1 MPMRTKSTEHT
12 KNKVALRQIA
22 EVISG
27 IYLKP
32 SPEGEIA
39 YLQVKDLLMDS
50 PEKTVSKVDSVPKID
65 NYLLRKGDL
74 LFAGKGSTY
83 LCKEYYLT
91 IPAVPSTALYLIRL
105 HSDIVSPEFLCWYL
119 NHPAIVAQMMAS
131 RVGSGT
137 LMIHKPTLENI
148 EIIIPDKNTQK
159 CIVELSDLQKRE
171 EYLLKTIAENRV
183 LMTNQILMNELKK

>member
-1 MPMRTKSTEHT
+1 MKTESTKYT
-12 KNKVALRQIA
+12 KNKINLHQIA

-50 PEKTVSKVDSVPKID
+50 PEKTAFRVDSVPKID

-83 LCKEYYLT
+83 LCKECHLN
-91 IPAVPSTALYLIRL
+91 IPVVPSTTLYIIRL

-119 NHPAIVAQMMAS
+119 NHPAIVAQLMAS

-137 LMIHKPTLENI
+137 LMIHKPTLENL

-159 CIVELSDLQKRE
+159 CIVELSYLQKRE
-171 EYLLKTIAENRV
+171 EYLLKTIAEKRV

>member
-1 MPMRTKSTEHT
+1 MRTKSTEHT
-12 KNKVALRQIA
+12 KNKVILRQIA

-32 SPEGEIA
+32 SPGGEIV

-50 PEKTVSKVDSVPKID
+50 PEKIAFRVDPVSKVD
-65 NYLLRKGDL
+65 NYLLQEGDL
-74 LFAGKGSTY
+74 LFAGKGNTY
-83 LCKEYYLT
+83 LCKEYNLT
-91 IPAVPSTALYLIRL
+91 IPTVPSTALYIIRL

-119 NHPAIVAQMMAS
+119 NHPAVIAQMMAS

-137 LMIHKPTLENI
+137 LMIHKPTLENF
-148 EIIIPDKNTQK
+148 EILIPDKKTQK
-159 CIVELSDLQKRE
+159 CIVELSELQKRE
-171 EYLLKTIAENRV
+171 EYLLKTIAEKRV

>member
-1 MPMRTKSTEHT
+1 MANT
-12 KNKVALRQIA
+12 KNKVELLSIA

-27 IYLKP
+27 IYLKT
-32 SPEGEIA
+32 SPDGGIA
-39 YLQVKDLLMDS
+39 YLQVKDLLMES
-50 PEKTVSKVDSVPKID
+50 PERTSFKVDPVPKID

-83 LCKEYYLT
+83 LCKEYNLS
-91 IPAVPSTALYLIRL
+91 IPAVPSTTLYVIRL
-105 HSDIVSPEFLCWYL
+105 RSDVVSPGFLCWYL
-119 NHPAIVAQMMAS
+119 NHPVVVAQMMAS

-137 LMIHKPTLENI
+137 LMIHKPTLENL

-159 CIVELSDLQKRE
+159 CIVELSELQKRE
-171 EYLLKTIAENRV
+171 EYLLKAIAEKRV

>member
-1 MPMRTKSTEHT
+1 MSTNNTKQ
-12 KNKVALRQIA
+12 KIALQKMA

-32 SPEGEIA
+32 SPNGKIA

-50 PEKTVSKVDSVPKID
+50 PEKTAFKVEPVPKTD

-83 LCKEYYLT
+83 LCKEYNLT
-91 IPAVPSTALYLIRL
+91 IPAVPSTTLYIIRL

-137 LMIHKPTLENI
+137 LMIHKPTLENL
-148 EIIIPDKNTQK
+148 EIIIPDKNTQN
-159 CIVELSDLQKRE
+159 CIVELSELQKRE
-171 EYLLKTIAENRV
+171 EHLLKAIAEKRV